1 MALAT
6 PVVAALLIAAA
17 TICPRPGEEIAVA
30 VPLSGAEAAAVVEE
44 EEEDMTTGWYYVN
57 RYLILQL

>member
-17 TICPRPGEEIAVA
+17 TICPHPGEEIAVA
-30 VPLSGAEAAAVVEE
+30 VPLSGAAAAVEEE

-57 RYLILQL
+57 RYLILQF

>member
-30 VPLSGAEAAAVVEE
+30 VPLSGAEAAVVEE

>member
-30 VPLSGAEAAAVVEE
+30 VPLSGAEAAVEAAA
-44 EEEDMTTGWYYVN
+44 EEDMTTGWYYVN

>member
-30 VPLSGAEAAAVVEE
+30 VPLSGAAAEEEE

>member
-30 VPLSGAEAAAVVEE
+30 VPLSGAAVVVE